1 MKQKNHAARRYREL
15 TSTDSS
21 LKSVQ
26 WFEIEHMSKKK
37 LSGRSK
43 ELKVDPLKHVG
54 ERNS

>member
-21 LKSVQ
+21 LKRVQ

-43 ELKVDPLKHVG
+43 ELKDDPLKHVG